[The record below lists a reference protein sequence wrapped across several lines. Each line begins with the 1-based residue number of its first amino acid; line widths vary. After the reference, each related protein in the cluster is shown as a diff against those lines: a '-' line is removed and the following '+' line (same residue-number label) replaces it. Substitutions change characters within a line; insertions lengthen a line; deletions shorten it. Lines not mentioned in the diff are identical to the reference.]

1 MSRFNVNLAYTNYK
15 RSSSRVFARSFARLS
30 QEIACVRFTCVVY
43 LPPLPFVHVSRAVSL
58 AEACD
63 RPTKHLKTS
72 TNIASS
78 LLSSRSHLCRLLL
91 PRFAWTLPRAL
102 RARIVV
108 VERRRFIFVISTFVD
123 RVYVRRTPATRTRDA
138 HINAPFVAFCYLS
151 SVRFL
156 ARCGVPFNWERGSFN
171 VKQRR

>member
-1 MSRFNVNLAYTNYK
+1 ML
-15 RSSSRVFARSFARLS
+15 ARSLASLRKSRAYVLR
-30 QEIACVRFTCVVY
+30 APYTCRHFPSFM
-43 LPPLPFVHVSRAVSL
+43 LRAVSL

-102 RARIVV
+102 WARIVV

-123 RVYVRRTPATRTRDA
+123 RVYVVRRRRVHATRILTRRSLRSA
-138 HINAPFVAFCYLS
+138 TCPLCVFLHAAECLLTGNE
-151 SVRFL
+151 VRL
-156 ARCGVPFNWERGSFN
+156 M
-171 VKQRR
+171 